1 MLLGNLTLASIVLQK
16 KNSIFQSSSFNI
28 FIPLKY
34 PQIMQKKY
42 QKISFGYRI
51 QVALGVS
58 TVFIDSLLGSGIA
71 IDLES
76 KGSARS
82 L

>member
-1 MLLGNLTLASIVLQK
+1 MLLENVTLATIVLQK
-16 KNSIFQSSSFNI
+16 NCIFQSSSFNI
-28 FIPLKY
+28 FTLLKY
-34 PQIMQKKY
+34 PQIIQKKY
-42 QKISFGYRI
+42 QEISFGYRI

-76 KGSARS
+76 KGYASS